1 MLLME
6 KLHLLGIQLQIY
18 SWHLP
23 ACLKGRSDFKGNSK
37 FSEEHF
43 SHECPFAS
51 SIETDYMA

>member
-1 MLLME
+1 ME

-23 ACLKGRSDFKGNSK
+23 VCLKGSSDFKGNSK
-37 FSEEHF
+37 FSEENF